1 MWFTSALGL
10 LGKIGPAITGINF
23 GAVEDAAKGV
33 GASMIK
39 YWYAWVIGLLLAFN
53 LFTGYELKH
62 TRDNLTKEVAAHV
75 KDIQDFKNVQAT
87 ADANALTIRNALA
100 KESKASADQ
109 ADTNYSSLLAKYRT
123 NLLRFESGQ
132 SGTNQPN
139 SNQLSTSQGGDGPSA
154 SSEFPKGLNVSGE
167 DAEICTVNTARLQ
180 AVHDWAIG
188 LPKDV
193 VSK

>member
-1 MWFTSALGL
+1 MWFTAALGL
-10 LGKIGPAITGINF
+10 LGKIGPAVTGINF

-39 YWYAWVIGLLLAFN
+39 YWYAWVIGLLLAAN

-75 KDIQDFKNVQAT
+75 KDIQDFKSAQ
-87 ADANALTIRNALA
+87 ADADAKALVIQTTLA
-100 KESKASADQ
+100 KESKDSADK
-109 ADTNYSSLLAKYRT
+109 ADTDYSGLLAKYRA
-123 NLLRFESGQ
+123 NLLRFQANQGSTLNPSDNQFPTAQ
-132 SGTNQPN
+132 S
-139 SNQLSTSQGGDGPSA
+139 GDGPSV
-154 SSEFPKGLNVSGE
+154 SSQFPKGIVISGA
-167 DAEICTVNTARLQ
+167 DADICTVNTARLQ
-180 AVHDWAIG
+180 AVHDWAVG